1 MNSKQFLLWGGVV
14 LLALGIIGFI
24 EGSGKLLGDTLW
36 FDNAENYAHTL
47 LGTVAI
53 AAAYVL
59 TASTQRTL
67 VGIVG
72 IVTLF
77 FGIWGFVVGGR
88 AAPNFYGVTNLEF
101 LDNIVHLV
109 VAVWA
114 YLAMRGDKSMA
125 MSGG

>member
-1 MNSKQFLLWGGVV
+1 MNSKQFLMWGGVV
-14 LLALGIIGFI
+14 LLALGVIGFI
-24 EGSGKLLGDTLW
+24 APDLLGKTLY
-36 FDNAENYAHTL
+36 FDSAENYAHTI
-47 LGTVAI
+47 LGIVAI

-109 VAVWA
+109 IAVWA

>member
-1 MNSKQFLLWGGVV
+1 M
-14 LLALGIIGFI
+14 
-24 EGSGKLLGDTLW
+24 
-36 FDNAENYAHTL
+36 
-47 LGTVAI
+47 AI

-88 AAPNFYGVTNLEF
+88 RPTSTV
-101 LDNIVHLV
+101 
-109 VAVWA
+109 
-114 YLAMRGDKSMA
+114 
-125 MSGG
+125 

>member
-1 MNSKQFLLWGGVV
+1 MNSKQFLMWGGVT
-14 LLALGIIGFI
+14 LLALGVIGFI
-24 EGSGKLLGDTLW
+24 APNLLDKTLY
-36 FDNAENYAHTL
+36 FDSAENYAHTI
-47 LGTVAI
+47 LGIVAI

-72 IVTLF
+72 IVALF
-77 FGIWGFVVGGR
+77 FGIWGFVVSGR

-114 YLAMRGDKSMA
+114 YLAMRGDKRMA
-125 MSGG
+125 TSGA